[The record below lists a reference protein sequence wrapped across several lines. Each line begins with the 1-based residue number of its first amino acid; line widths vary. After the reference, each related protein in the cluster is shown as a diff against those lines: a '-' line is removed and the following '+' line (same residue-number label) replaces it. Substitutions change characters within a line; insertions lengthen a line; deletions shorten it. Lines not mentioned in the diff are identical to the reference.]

1 MLKLKRIKILS
12 EPQHGFCKDN
22 RDSLIPNRECRGQ
35 TKAVCKMEEI
45 VVTMEDGTDKMLFI
59 ERSCNNKRDG
69 KLLLTGQSMFVTSNF
84 GTNLWTLAPNVNFGT
99 EFHRNVNFGIMQ
111 KDYVCR
117 N

>member
-1 MLKLKRIKILS
+1 MDKNFS

-45 VVTMEDGTDKMLFI
+45 VVTLEDGTDKMLFI

-69 KLLLTGQSMFVTSNF
+69 KLQSSRVKSRIDESCLRSKNIDRYE
-84 GTNLWTLAPNVNFGT
+84 N
-99 EFHRNVNFGIMQ
+99 
-111 KDYVCR
+111 
-117 N
+117 